1 MRTTQTRRRLT
12 AAVLLLATTG
22 VLTAC
27 GAGDEGDKSTS
38 KASASDATPDFEQGA
53 KLTADEAH
61 KVLDD
66 VIKGT
71 STARYAVSI
80 EPAGGSEAIEGSG
93 SGEIQMDPLS
103 VRATGTVT
111 QDGETMDLDYVVLGE
126 DEIYSKIDG
135 EWTKNGL
142 AALSVLALP
151 PASTVIESTRAA
163 IEPSSTVYVGQESID
178 GVDAAHYTF
187 TSGEESEAGTE
198 EPVDLFVGSGD
209 RLMRVF
215 MELEGIA
222 TIKYDLSH
230 HGEKV
235 TIEKPDGEI
244 TDMTD
249 MDLG

>member
-1 MRTTQTRRRLT
+1 MRTTQNRRRLA
-12 AAVLLLATTG
+12 AAVLVLATTG
-22 VLTAC
+22 ALAAC
-27 GAGDEGDKSTS
+27 GASDEGDKSTS

-126 DEIYSKIDG
+126 DEIYSKVEG
-135 EWTKNGL
+135 EWAKNGL
-142 AALSVLALP
+142 AALTVLALP
-151 PASTVIESTRAA
+151 PASTVIEATRAA

-198 EPVDLFVGSGD
+198 EPVDFYVGSGD

-215 MELEGIA
+215 MNLEDIA
-222 TIKYDLSH
+222 TITYDLSH